1 MRLENVVKNLKCW
14 INCLEEWLG
23 IIVKVLMIDD
33 IRLELL
39 RLWRVSYWGRR
50 KGKER
55 RVL

>member
-39 RLWRVSYWGRR
+39 RLWGVKLLR
-50 KGKER
+50 
-55 RVL
+55 